1 MATPRHREQAAD
13 PHETDAGGD
22 RRVGAQGIRVEEL
35 GKRFAKVN
43 ALDGVS
49 FEVPPG
55 TVTALLGPNGAGKTT
70 LVNCLSTLLA
80 PDRGTA
86 VVDGHDVRTDP
97 AGVRSS
103 LALTGQFAA
112 VDEVLTG
119 RANLVLFARLL
130 RLPRSR
136 AKARAQELLDR
147 FGLAE
152 AADTS
157 VGSYSGGM
165 RRRLDL
171 AASLVVERPVLVL
184 DEPTTGL
191 DPRTRADL
199 WDAVRERRDAGATV
213 LLTTQYLEEA
223 DKLADR
229 AVVVDRGVLV
239 AEGSPEQLKA
249 RTGGSVCEVRVP
261 PEDRA
266 RTLELLRSESGE
278 VREEDGAMIVP
289 APDAGTVARLARALD
304 GAGVEPEV
312 LNLRKP
318 TLDEVFLHLTGGR
331 STGAGASGGGGATAA
346 GEGSR

>member
-1 MATPRHREQAAD
+1 M
-13 PHETDAGGD
+13 G
-22 RRVGAQGIRVEEL
+22 VQGIRVEGL
-35 GKRFAKVN
+35 GKTFGKVT
-43 ALDGVS
+43 ALDEVT
-49 FEVPPG
+49 FDVPPG

-70 LVNCLSTLLA
+70 LVHCLSTLLT

-130 RLPRSR
+130 RLPRAR
-136 AKARAQELLDR
+136 AKDRVRELLDR
-147 FGLAE
+147 FGLSD

-171 AASLVVERPVLVL
+171 AASLIVERSVLVL

-191 DPRTRADL
+191 DPRTRGDL
-199 WDAVRERRDAGATV
+199 WNAVRERRDAGTTV

-223 DKLADR
+223 DRLADR
-229 AVVVDRGVLV
+229 VVVVDRGRLV
-239 AEGSPEQLKA
+239 AEGAPEQLKA
-249 RTGGSVCEVRVP
+249 RVGGSVCEVRVP
-261 PEDRA
+261 PEDRERA
-266 RTLELLRSESGE
+266 LELLRSEAAG
-278 VREEDGAMIVP
+278 VREEDNALIVP

-304 GAGVEPEV
+304 GAGIEPEV
-312 LNLRKP
+312 LSLRRP
-318 TLDEVFLHLTGGR
+318 TLDEVFLHLTEGPARGLEAPAGG
-331 STGAGASGGGGATAA
+331 T

>member
-1 MATPRHREQAAD
+1 MT
-13 PHETDAGGD
+13 
-22 RRVGAQGIRVEEL
+22 
-35 GKRFAKVN
+35 
-43 ALDGVS
+43 ALDDVT
-49 FEVPPG
+49 FDVPPG

-70 LVNCLSTLLA
+70 LVNCLSTLLT

-112 VDEVLTG
+112 VDEVLSG

-130 RLPRSR
+130 RLPRAR

-147 FGLAE
+147 FGLSD

-171 AASLVVERPVLVL
+171 AASLIVERPVLVL

-191 DPRTRADL
+191 DPRTRGDL
-199 WDAVRERRDAGATV
+199 WNVVRERRDAGTTV

-223 DKLADR
+223 DRLADR
-229 AVVVDRGVLV
+229 AVVVDGGRLV
-239 AEGSPEQLKA
+239 AEGAPEQLKA
-249 RTGGSVCEVRVP
+249 RVGGSVCEVRVP
-261 PEDRA
+261 QEDRE
-266 RTLELLRSESGE
+266 RTRELLRSEAAE
-278 VREEDGAMIVP
+278 VNEEDNALIVP

-304 GAGVEPEV
+304 EAGIEPEV
-312 LNLRKP
+312 LSLRRP
-318 TLDEVFLHLTGGR
+318 TLDEVFLHLTGGP
-331 STGAGASGGGGATAA
+331 SESVGTPAGGA

>member
-1 MATPRHREQAAD
+1 M
-13 PHETDAGGD
+13 G
-22 RRVGAQGIRVEEL
+22 VQGIRVEEI
-35 GKRFAKVN
+35 GKTFGKVT
-43 ALDGVS
+43 ALDGVT
-49 FEVPPG
+49 FDVPPG

-70 LVNCLSTLLA
+70 LVHCLSTLLV

-119 RANLVLFARLL
+119 RANLMLFARLL
-130 RLPRSR
+130 RLPRAR
-136 AKARAQELLDR
+136 AKARVGELLDR
-147 FGLAE
+147 FGLSD
-152 AADTS
+152 AADAS

-171 AASLVVERPVLVL
+171 AASLIVERPVLVL

-191 DPRTRADL
+191 DPRTRGDL
-199 WDAVRERRDAGATV
+199 WNVVRERRDAGTTV

-223 DKLADR
+223 DRLADR
-229 AVVVDRGVLV
+229 VVVVDRGGLV

-249 RTGGSVCEVRVP
+249 RVGGSVCEVRVP
-261 PEDRA
+261 PEDRGRA
-266 RTLELLRSESGE
+266 RELLRSEAAG
-278 VREEDGAMIVP
+278 VQEEDGALIVP

-304 GAGVEPEV
+304 GAGIEPEV
-312 LNLRKP
+312 LSLRRP
-318 TLDEVFLHLTGGR
+318 TLDEVFLHLTGNPPEDAQA
-331 STGAGASGGGGATAA
+331 STGGPARDAEAPAGGT